1 MKNQVSHPIVE
12 MQLFRGNEILKREDG
27 SIKTE
32 NQFVKYFHGTV
43 EWEMFKNSIRNLGYG
58 RYKLISVIHHNV
70 TEATATTER
79 KVESVEAKK
88 EEVAAIEAELKAVFD
103 NPKAV
108 KSTDKESTKE
118 KDELIQSQA
127 ETIADLMKRM
137 EALEANQGKTEE
149 TEVKK
154 TEDNS
159 ENQEKKEEKQD
170 DQDVVLFQQ
179 LCKEYTTLTGK
190 LPKASWKTAAQ
201 MSEEIDKASKQ

>member
-1 MKNQVSHPIVE
+1 MKNQVSHPTVE

-32 NQFVKYFHGTV
+32 NQFVTYFHNTV

-58 RYKLISVIHHNV
+58 RCKLISVIHHNV
-70 TEATATTER
+70 IEATATTER

-88 EEVAAIEAELKAVFD
+88 EEFAAIEAELKAVFD

-108 KSTDKESTKE
+108 KSPEKESTKE

-127 ETIADLMKRM
+127 QTIADLMKRV
-137 EALEANQGKTEE
+137 EALEASQTTATVSTESVIPTTTETTAKTEPA
-149 TEVKK
+149 
-154 TEDNS
+154 S
-159 ENQEKKEEKQD
+159 E
-170 DQDVVLFQQ
+170 DVVLFEQ
-179 LCKEYTTLTGK
+179 LCKEYTSLTGK

-201 MSEEIDKASKQ
+201 VSEEIDKVK